1 MYESDILEIPHTLNF
16 NLDLQNTLG
25 KLKKIGIGFG
35 IFLVIIFVFDPL
47 AIALVIAANFAFEQ
61 LRPKTKENIYG
72 EDIEIKEDPKPEFEI
87 EEEDEEKRMDIIGQ
101 NGNDGLH
108 YTHET
113 YGNDPGDE
121 HIFNTSPSKESLPKG
136 YVKSTIPQPTF
147 AQEATELNAILGKD
161 LTEEQMQ
168 RLKKSKL
175 TRIFN
180 DDNDLK
186 IHY

>member
-1 MYESDILEIPHTLNF
+1 MSLK
-16 NLDLQNTLG
+16 NLYQIG
-25 KLKKIGIGFG
+25 LK
-35 IFLVIIFVFDPL
+35 
-47 AIALVIAANFAFEQ
+47 
-61 LRPKTKENIYG
+61 R
-72 EDIEIKEDPKPEFEI
+72 IKEKPKPEFEI
-87 EEEDEEKRMDIIGQ
+87 EEEEQEKRMNIIGQ

-108 YTHET
+108 YAYET

-121 HIFNTSPSKESLPKG
+121 HIFNNTSKKESLPEG

-147 AQEATELNAILGKD
+147 AQEVTAINAIMGKD
-161 LTEEQMQ
+161 LTADQMQ